1 MEWFSLAEKWE
12 AVMLIDEADVYLEIR
27 QTGDLTRNSLVS
39 GKCAVGTRS

>member
-1 MEWFSLAEKWE
+1 MEGKLMEWFALAEKWE

-39 GKCAVGTRS
+39 G